1 MFRRI
6 LIANRGEIAVR
17 VLRACRELNIETVL
31 VYSEADRNA
40 QYLRLAD
47 ETICI
52 GPPMSAKSY
61 LDIPSIIA
69 AAEIADVEAIHPGYG
84 FLSENAHFAEVCHEC
99 NIRFIGPPPEAIA
112 SFGDKQR
119 ARAIAKKAGAPTV
132 PGSQGIL
139 TSEEEAI
146 RLAREIGFPVI
157 LKAVAGGG
165 GRGMRVAHNDVSL
178 INGFHQARAEAEAA
192 FKNAGVYLEKFIER
206 PRHVEIQ
213 VLGDREG
220 NLVHL
225 GERDCSI
232 QRRHQKLIE
241 ESPSPALN
249 PDIRKKMGD
258 AALAIVREA
267 KYENAGTVEFL
278 LDPAGNFYFIEVNA
292 RVQVEHPVTEMVT
305 GIDIVQEQIRIA
317 AGERLRFRQEDIVL
331 HGCAIECRIN
341 AEDPDANFRPTPGK
355 VTTWMA
361 PGGPGVRLDT
371 HISAGAEIPPNYDS
385 LVAKLIVHRNN
396 RRDAIATMRRAL
408 AEFHVEGIKT
418 TIPFHRKVFDH
429 ADFIAGDVDTGF
441 VERHFSM
448 K

>member
-17 VLRACRELNIETVL
+17 VLRACRELGIESVL

-47 ETICI
+47 ATICI
-52 GPPMSAKSY
+52 GPPTSAKSY

-84 FLSENAHFAEVCHEC
+84 FLSENAHFAEVCQAC
-99 NIRFIGPPPEAIA
+99 NIRFIGPPPSAIA
-112 SFGDKQR
+112 SFGDKQK

-132 PGSQGIL
+132 PGSAGLL
-139 TSEEEAI
+139 TSEEEALRI
-146 RLAREIGFPVI
+146 AHEIGFPVI

-192 FKNAGVYLEKFIER
+192 FKNGGVYLEKFVER

-220 NLVHL
+220 NIIHL
-225 GERDCSI
+225 GERDCSV

-249 PDIRKKMGD
+249 PDIRKRMGD
-258 AALAIVREA
+258 AAIAIVREA

-278 LDPAGNFYFIEVNA
+278 VDPKGNFYFIEVNA

-317 AGERLRFRQEDIVL
+317 AGERLRYRQEDIVL
-331 HGCAIECRIN
+331 KGSAIECRIN
-341 AEDPDANFRPTPGK
+341 AEDPDTNFRPTPGR
-355 VTTWMA
+355 VTAWMV

-385 LVAKLIVHRNN
+385 LVAKLIVHRPT
-396 RRDAIATMRRAL
+396 RREAIATMRRAL

-418 TIPFHRKVFDH
+418 TIPFHRKVFEH
-429 ADFIAGDVDTGF
+429 ADFLSGEIDTGF
-441 VERHFSM
+441 VERHFAM